1 MNRATIGLFTGLIIG
16 LALAFGDFGD
26 ALVVA
31 LLGLLGW
38 LVTKVIDGDID
49 VNDYIGGSRRQR

>member
-16 LALAFGDFGD
+16 LALALGDFGD
-26 ALVVA
+26 ALTVA

-49 VNDYIGGSRRQR
+49 VSDYIGGSRRQR

>member
-1 MNRATIGLFTGLIIG
+1 MNRATIGLFTGLLIG
-16 LALAFGDFGD
+16 IALALGDFGD
-26 ALVVA
+26 ALIVA